1 MWFISSLITLIIS
14 FGFLILKPGPES
26 AAFAFL
32 SIINPYFYFTAFKA
46 ASGRPEE
53 IENLVESLSDKAVK
67 DELTGA
73 YNRRAF
79 DKYLSEVY
87 KRFKLFNEPFFIIF
101 LDIDHFKKF
110 NDDYGHE
117 AGDKVLRTFSQAII
131 KHTRRDKDRLF
142 RYGGEEFVI
151 VVVKPNIPPREDA
164 QYLIRNLRKI
174 LGGIT
179 LHGLPPITCSMG
191 AGFPA
196 AGKEK
201 ESVLSEADE
210 NVYRA
215 KENGRDRAYLDG
227 DTVIL

>member
-1 MWFISSLITLIIS
+1 MGTIVSIALVAVS
-14 FGFLILKPGPES
+14 FGFLLFNADFKS
-26 AAFAFL
+26 AVFAFL
-32 SIINPYFYFTAFKA
+32 SIINAVVYFSIDKK
-46 ASGRPEE
+46 SHGREE
-53 IENLVESLSDKAVK
+53 LENLVENLNDKVIK

-117 AGDKVLRTFSQAII
+117 SGDKVLRTFSQVII

-164 QYLIRNLRKI
+164 QYLIRNLRKV

-179 LHGLPPITCSMG
+179 LHGLSTITCSMG

-215 KENGRDRAYLDG
+215 KENGRDRAYLDKNE
-227 DTVIL
+227 VIL